1 MFKVYKLAL
10 LVAALGSLAAAAPIA
25 ISNPS
30 FEILPATGLPLGCGP
45 AFPGCAYS
53 VGAIPGWTDS
63 GDTGQW
69 LIGGYVGNP
78 PATAGTYIG
87 YTNNGMIYQL
97 VGTATAGETYTLNV
111 DLLHRMDRPMTGL
124 IQLELNGVPVATAT
138 GTDPGSGAWSMWT
151 ATYTATVADAGK
163 DLTILLSAGAQ
174 QGDFDNVRL
183 DGAAPIPEPAS
194 LALIGAGLV
203 GLGALRLRLRR

>member
-1 MFKVYKLAL
+1 MFKGQKLAL
-10 LVAALGSLAAAAPIA
+10 LVAALGTLAAAAPIS

-30 FEILPATGLPLGCGP
+30 FETLPATGLPIGCGP
-45 AFPGCAYS
+45 IYTACAYS
-53 VGAIPGWTDS
+53 IGAIPGWTDS

-69 LIGGYVGNP
+69 LIGGYVGDP
-78 PATAGTYIG
+78 PATDGTYIA
-87 YTNNGMIYQL
+87 YTNNSSIYQL

-111 DLLHRMDRPMTGL
+111 DLLHRKDRPMTGV
-124 IQLELNGVPVATAT
+124 IQLEINNIVVATAT
-138 GTDPGSGAWSMWT
+138 GTDPGASAWSTWT
-151 ATYTATVADAGK
+151 AIYTATAADAGK
-163 DLTILLSAGAQ
+163 GLTILLSASAQ